1 MLVMPGHK
9 DDIGND
15 QELVFEEE
23 PGSNRKSLIGS
34 FSKQEAQSYR
44 KVIGKSKS
52 QSLFEEI
59 PQLAQFKEHK
69 HLSYVQQLLRMIHM
83 RFEQKFKDYR
93 MAFRHF
99 DVNFDGTVEFHEFIG
114 GLESCGINMPY
125 SDYRLVW
132 DLIDYDNAKEITF
145 SKFCLINMDKS
156 NNVLDLIK
164 NTIKNNEQLQQ
175 YLHEVEERKYF

>member
-1 MLVMPGHK
+1 
-9 DDIGND
+9 
-15 QELVFEEE
+15 
-23 PGSNRKSLIGS
+23 
-34 FSKQEAQSYR
+34 
-44 KVIGKSKS
+44 
-52 QSLFEEI
+52 
-59 PQLAQFKEHK
+59 
-69 HLSYVQQLLRMIHM
+69 
-83 RFEQKFKDYR
+83 

>member
-1 MLVMPGHK
+1 
-9 DDIGND
+9 
-15 QELVFEEE
+15 
-23 PGSNRKSLIGS
+23 
-34 FSKQEAQSYR
+34 
-44 KVIGKSKS
+44 
-52 QSLFEEI
+52 
-59 PQLAQFKEHK
+59 
-69 HLSYVQQLLRMIHM
+69 M

-132 DLIDYDNAKEITF
+132 DLINYDGAKEITF

-164 NTIKNNEQLQQ
+164 STIKNNDQLQK
-175 YLHEVEERKYF
+175 YLQEVQERKYYGDKGLPLAAELEVTSLPQERHRIMAKREQRRPKPYALSQMGEGLEFVSKNKDIETF